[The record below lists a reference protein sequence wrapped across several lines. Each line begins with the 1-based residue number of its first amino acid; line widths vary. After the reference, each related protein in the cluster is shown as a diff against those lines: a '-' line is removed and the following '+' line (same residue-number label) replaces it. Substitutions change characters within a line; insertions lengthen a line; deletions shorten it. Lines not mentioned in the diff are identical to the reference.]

1 MGSILVK
8 QVLFSKKKVQKK
20 FEGDKKLR
28 DLMKAYEEGC
38 CLNQVCQRAYYYY
51 IARIL
56 NNFTNYKK
64 TKPRN
69 FYNNTEP
76 MLVSNL

>member
-1 MGSILVK
+1 
-8 QVLFSKKKVQKK
+8 
-20 FEGDKKLR
+20 
-28 DLMKAYEEGC
+28 MKAYEEGC

-51 IARIL
+51 KARIL